1 MSIFKK
7 KCFFL
12 LDLFEED
19 IKQYLQVNWTVCTF
33 IRITRM
39 PDTQEAKCFEFKVQ
53 MSPPRVSQGGGANKI
68 YGASRNFR
76 PLDLFLYT
84 PLVFVCLCFVTPGY
98 FKQKFSGVLWFIFF
112 YISILSTRDL
122 NSLRC
127 RVSLMLLGNVFQVST
142 TRLLKN
148 LFLVSNLDLFG

>member
-1 MSIFKK
+1 MF
-7 KCFFL
+7 FFL

-53 MSPPRVSQGGGANKI
+53 MSPPRVSQGGGKQNLWYFAQFSPPRFI
-68 YGASRNFR
+68 SVYALGICLFVFCDSRA
-76 PLDLFLYT
+76 LQVDL
-84 PLVFVCLCFVTPGY
+84 
-98 FKQKFSGVLWFIFF
+98 SGVLWFIFF